1 MPELNH
7 DRWLGMAALSAAG
20 MLPAE
25 EAAEFAD
32 HLASCQRCQA
42 ELAELRSI
50 ATALNQVP
58 IGDQVADP
66 PETLREGV
74 VWAVRGVRRSEGRR
88 RRVATSIAA
97 VAAAIAFIGVGM
109 AIPPPSGPPQESLAV
124 TATSTTVDA
133 QAALVAH
140 TWGTE
145 LKLVVEGLD
154 AGEHYRVTF
163 IDREGE
169 RVPAGTF
176 IGVDDRPIVCDMN
189 AAVLRPHAQRL
200 EVASADGVV
209 LAADLPETAE

>member
-1 MPELNH
+1 MPDQTH
-7 DRWLGMAALSAAG
+7 DRWLGMAALAAAG
-20 MLPAE
+20 VLPAD
-25 EAAEFAD
+25 EAGEFAE
-32 HLASCQRCQA
+32 HLASCRRCEA
-42 ELAELRSI
+42 ELAQLRPL
-50 ATALNQVP
+50 AAALNEVP

-88 RRVATSIAA
+88 RRFATSIAA
-97 VAAAIAFIGVGM
+97 AAAAIAFIGVGM
-109 AIPPPSGPPQESLAV
+109 AIPPPSGPPQEALAV
-124 TATSTTVDA
+124 TTTSDTVDA
-133 QAALVAH
+133 EAALVAH

-154 AGEHYRVTF
+154 AGERYSVTF
-163 IDREGE
+163 IDRDGG

-189 AAVLRPHAQRL
+189 AAVMRPDARRF

-209 LAADLPETAE
+209 LAADLPAAAE